1 MAWRHIK
8 WELGVIIL
16 LVLVLPPAAWFY
28 RDYALGKRLE
38 AELAALQAQGMPV
51 SLAEAAPK
59 PVPDDQN
66 AAVLYQQVFRVDFQS
81 NSNACQLPNYSVE
94 EYELF
99 VRFIHEGNAEGEK
112 LLRDLFRDP
121 QTQQCLQTLRE
132 GSMRPHS
139 VFGVHWHDGTTAHLP
154 HYALFRAATRDVI
167 ARAALAAHDG
177 DITEALEWHAVVL
190 RMSDHV
196 MREPTLLAQLVA
208 VAMQAMSFR
217 ALRPILNNN
226 EIPPEAARDLQQ
238 CLRQV
243 DTEGAFTNAMV
254 GQRALACDAFAAWFG
269 GNDEPPLLSHGRI
282 GDGLVG
288 TTAALEDALYLSPLG
303 RPLRKTDQLMYLYVK
318 HRAILLAPLPC
329 RLAKARLEAL
339 EDEIDSLP
347 AARAPLTRMT
357 SSTHLGFWEKRD
369 RAMANIAL
377 CRIVLALKC
386 YRYERGGYP
395 ATLQQLQD
403 TLDWPLPEDPFSGT
417 DFIYL
422 PQDDGFI
429 IYSIGPDLADDGGL
443 PERDEFGKLRRD
455 TFDIVWKCTR

>member
-28 RDYALGKRLE
+28 RDYALGKRLQ
-38 AELAALQAQGMPV
+38 AELAALQARGMPV

-81 NSNACQLPNYSVE
+81 NSNACQLPNYSVD

-99 VRFIHEGNAEGEK
+99 VRFIHEGNADGEK

-121 QTQQCLQTLRE
+121 QTQQCLETLRE

-154 HYALFRAATRDVI
+154 HYALFRAAIRVMV

-177 DITEALEWHAVVL
+177 NIAEALEWHAVVL
-190 RMSDHV
+190 RMSDHL
-196 MREPTLLAQLVA
+196 MREPLLVAHLVA
-208 VAMQAMSFR
+208 VAMQGMSFR
-217 ALRPILNNN
+217 ALKPILNNN
-226 EIPPEAARDLQQ
+226 EIPPGAARDLEE

-243 DTEGAFTNAMV
+243 DIEGAFTNAMI
-254 GQRALACDAFAAWFG
+254 GQRALACDAFVTWFG
-269 GNDEPPLLSHGRI
+269 GNDEPPLHPHGRI
-282 GDGLVG
+282 GDGFGG
-288 TTAALEDALYLSPLG
+288 TISALEDALYLGPLG
-303 RPLRKTDQLMYLYVK
+303 GPVQKTDQLMYLDVTQK
-318 HRAILLAPLPC
+318 GLFLTPLPY

-339 EDEIDSLP
+339 ADEIERLP
-347 AARAPLTRMT
+347 PARAPLTRVMAVL
-357 SSTHLGFWEKRD
+357 HGRLWQKRD
-369 RAMANIAL
+369 RAIANIGL

-386 YRYERGGYP
+386 YKHEHGGYP

-403 TLDWPLPEDPFSGT
+403 TLDWPLPEDPFSGAE
-417 DFIYL
+417 FIYL

-443 PERDEFGKLRRD
+443 PEYDAFGKPRRD